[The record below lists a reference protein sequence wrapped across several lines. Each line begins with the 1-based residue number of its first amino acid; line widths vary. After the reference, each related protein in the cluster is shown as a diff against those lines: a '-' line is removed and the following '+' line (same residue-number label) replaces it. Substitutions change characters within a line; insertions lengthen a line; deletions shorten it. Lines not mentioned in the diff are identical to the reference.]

1 MKELYRQANKK
12 VTTGGRGDATRR
24 SRIPALSPEVYD
36 FASTSGS
43 MAVLEG
49 FHRDPTGICRARR
62 RDWWFTGQ
70 TSAVMAVTWGTGG
83 WKGDRVR
90 PWLSR
95 GVFSKSEAEVSAS
108 AKGRG
113 DAKVLKSSFRQLSE
127 PVMERELV
135 SECRAGYEA
144 AQVPQGRESSGWLLS
159 YRRRPLSWPA
169 HPAARPLSPANGLVC
184 LIYSCIMASGVVS
197 TSAKTTRATHI
208 WRNKRTPR
216 LLRCGG
222 TTNAEMATPRLD
234 VMHTRQLLAPS
245 SLSSSILPSP
255 PFP

>member
-62 RDWWFTGQ
+62 RDWWFTDQ

-169 HPAARPLSPANGLVC
+169 HPAARPLSPANGLVPHLLLHHGQRC
-184 LIYSCIMASGVVS
+184 REHLRKDHSSHAHMAQQED
-197 TSAKTTRATHI
+197 TQAAEMR
-208 WRNKRTPR
+208 RDNKRR
-216 LLRCGG
+216 DGDA
-222 TTNAEMATPRLD
+222 TT
-234 VMHTRQLLAPS
+234 
-245 SLSSSILPSP
+245 
-255 PFP
+255 